1 MDFYLELH
9 VFGAV
14 PVRKKDVILDKGRD
28 LLYFHVFPWRFYFM
42 RGHSLVE
49 LTEHDDS
56 AANIIVYSMYTYMCN
71 CIIWVKGAVYTV
83 WIFI

>member
-9 VFGAV
+9 AFGAV
-14 PVRKKDVILDKGRD
+14 PVRKRDEILDYQGRD
-28 LLYFHVFPWRFYFM
+28 SLYFQIFPWHFNFM

-56 AANIIVYSMYTYMCN
+56 AANIIVHSMYTHTHTRN
-71 CIIWVKGAVYTV
+71 SELK
-83 WIFI
+83 